1 MSEGFF
7 SDLAFTDQKEQP
19 YLVPQCGACGLFKTC
34 NSPKMGVTGKGNKR
48 ILILG
53 EYPGGFED
61 KQNKLFIGE
70 SFNLLKRALQKNG
83 VDLFHD
89 CWLYNSVICAP
100 PRRSATS
107 QEVNYCRPNVIKVIQ
122 ELNPVTIIPM
132 GSLAT
137 HSLIG
142 WLWKKDPGPINRWSG
157 FQIPC
162 QKLNCWICPTFHPVY
177 CSKQDDPAL
186 SLWFNKHIQQ
196 ALKKKKRPWSIV
208 PDYDSM
214 IKLVYDVDEAVSEI
228 ETLVKTGKP
237 LAFDY
242 ENNCLKPDG
251 RESSIVCCSVSD
263 GETAIAY
270 PWTEPAIAA
279 TRRMVRSPNPKIASN
294 CKHEDRWTWA
304 LLKTRVRNWKWDTML
319 AAHVIDNRKAIT
331 SLKFQA
337 WVMLGAESYDDS
349 IKSYLHGKGG
359 YGTNRVND
367 IKINKLLKYC
377 ALDSLLEV
385 LVARKQAK
393 YLGMELT

>member
-7 SDLAFTDQKEQP
+7 SDLAFTDRKEQP

-34 NSPKMGVTGKGNKR
+34 NSPKMRVAGKGNKR
-48 ILILG
+48 ILLLG

-61 KQNKLFIGE
+61 KQSKLFIGE
-70 SFNLLKRALQKNG
+70 SFTLLKRALQKNG
-83 VDLFHD
+83 TDLYND
-89 CWLYNSVICAP
+89 CWLYNSVICSP
-100 PRRSATS
+100 PRRAATP
-107 QEVNYCRPNVIKVIQ
+107 QEVSYCRPNVIKVIQ
-122 ELNPVTIIPM
+122 ELNPVTIIPL

-162 QKLNCWICPTFHPVY
+162 QELNCWICPTFHPVY

-196 ALKKKKRPWSIV
+196 ALKKEKRPWSTV

-214 IKLVYDVDEAVSEI
+214 IELIYDVDKAVNAIEA
-228 ETLVKTGKP
+228 LVKTGRP

-242 ENNCLKPDG
+242 ESNCLKPDAT
-251 RESSIVCCSVSD
+251 ESSIVCCSVSD

-279 TRRMVRSPNPKIASN
+279 TRRMIRSRNPKIASN

-304 LLKTRVRNWKWDTML
+304 LLKTRVRNWVWDTML

-337 WVMLGAESYDDS
+337 WVMLGAKSYDDD
-349 IKSYLHGKGG
+349 IKPYLHGKGG
-359 YGTNRVND
+359 YGTNRVKD
-367 IKINKLLKYC
+367 IKLDKLLKYC

-393 YLGMELT
+393 YLGMELA